1 MAKTMRFQLTGAGN
15 HLLSVEDY
23 RRLARRSVP
32 NMVWAYVDGGADD
45 MATMEDNRGAFGRW
59 KLRQRV
65 LTGLPPGEDLGVEV
79 GGVPLDL
86 PVLLAPTGMTGLTHW
101 QGELGS
107 ARAAEKAGTRL
118 VLSSA
123 STYSLE
129 EIGAGTEADHWFQ
142 LYPWRD
148 KELMGSLLDRARN
161 AGMRNL
167 FVTVDVPTHGNR
179 EREQRQGVTTPPVLT
194 PMRVLDAA
202 VHPRWWYG
210 FLRYQRVS
218 LANMAEDTG
227 WSQAVATVRKQSGL
241 LRPDLGWSDLEWLR
255 DQWKGP
261 MFVKGILDADDATQ
275 AIDVGA
281 DGVVVSNHGGR
292 QLDGV
297 PASLD
302 ALPAISAAVG
312 DRGQVLLDGGIRRG
326 TDVVKAMCLGA
337 DAVCIGRPFLY
348 GLAAKGQD
356 GVSDV
361 LRILRTEIARTLT
374 LMGARRVTELDRSW
388 LVPNEKVD
396 AP

>member
-1 MAKTMRFQLTGAGN
+1 MAKTMRFQLTGGN
-15 HLLSVEDY
+15 KRPLSVDDY

-45 MATMEDNRGAFGRW
+45 MATLAENRAAFGRW

-65 LTGLPPGEDLGVEV
+65 LTGLPAGEDLGVEI

-86 PVLLAPTGMTGLTHW
+86 PILLAPTGMTGLTHW

-107 ARAAEKAGTRL
+107 ARAAEQAGTRL

-129 EIGAGTEADHWFQ
+129 EIGAGTAEDHWFQ

-148 KELMGSLLDRARN
+148 KELMGSLLTRARN
-161 AGMRNL
+161 AGMQNL

-194 PMRVLDAA
+194 PLRVLDAA
-202 VHPRWWYG
+202 VHPKWWYG
-210 FLRYQRVS
+210 FLKYQRVS
-218 LANMAEDTG
+218 LANMAEDKG

-255 DQWKGP
+255 DQWKGA
-261 MFVKGILDADDATQ
+261 MYVKGILDPDDAVH

-292 QLDGV
+292 QLDSV
-297 PASLD
+297 PASIE
-302 ALPAISAAVG
+302 ALPGIAAAVDG
-312 DRGQVLLDGGIRRG
+312 RGQVLLDGGIRRG
-326 TDVVKAMCLGA
+326 TDVIKALCLGA

-348 GLAAKGQD
+348 GLAVDGED

-361 LRILRTEIARTLT
+361 LRILRTEIARALT
-374 LMGARRVTELDRSW
+374 LMGIRKVTDLDRSW
-388 LVPNEKVD
+388 LLPNEEI

>member
-1 MAKTMRFQLTGAGN
+1 MAKTMRFQLTGGN
-15 HLLSVEDY
+15 KRPLSVDDY

-32 NMVWAYVDGGADD
+32 NMVWAYIDGGADD
-45 MATMEDNRGAFGRW
+45 MATLAENRSAFGKW

-65 LTGLPPGEDLGVEV
+65 LTGLPAGEDLGVEI

-86 PVLLAPTGMTGLTHW
+86 PILLAPTGMTGLTHW

-123 STYSLE
+123 ATYSLE
-129 EIGAGTEADHWFQ
+129 EIGAGTVEDHWFQ

-148 KELMGSLLDRARN
+148 KELMGSLLTRARN
-161 AGMRNL
+161 AGMQNL

-179 EREQRQGVTTPPVLT
+179 EREQRQGVTTPPVIT
-194 PMRVLDAA
+194 PLRVLDAA
-202 VHPRWWYG
+202 VHPKWWYG
-210 FLRYQRVS
+210 FLKYQRVS
-218 LANMAEDTG
+218 LANLAEDKG

-261 MFVKGILDADDATQ
+261 MYVKGILDPDDAVH
-275 AIDVGA
+275 AIEVGA

-297 PASLD
+297 PASID
-302 ALPAISAAVG
+302 ALPAIAAAVG
-312 DRGQVLLDGGIRRG
+312 GRGQVLLDGGIRRG
-326 TDVVKAMCLGA
+326 TDVIKAMCLGA
-337 DAVCIGRPFLY
+337 DAVCIGRPFIY
-348 GLAAKGQD
+348 GLAVDGED

-361 LRILRTEIARTLT
+361 LRILRTEVARALT
-374 LMGARRVTELDRSW
+374 LMGARKVSELDRSW
-388 LVPNEKVD
+388 LVPNEEI

>member
-1 MAKTMRFQLTGAGN
+1 MAKTMRFQLTGGN
-15 HLLSVEDY
+15 KHPLSVDDY
-23 RRLARRSVP
+23 RRRARRSVP

-45 MATMEDNRGAFGRW
+45 MSTLAGNRAGFGKW

-65 LTGLPPGEDLGVEV
+65 LTGLPPGEDLSVEI

-86 PVLLAPTGMTGLTHW
+86 PILLAPTGMTGLTHW

-129 EIGAGTEADHWFQ
+129 EIGAGTVEDHWFQ

-148 KELMGSLLDRARN
+148 KELMGSLLTRARN
-161 AGMRNL
+161 AGMGNL

-194 PMRVLDAA
+194 PLRVLDAA
-202 VHPRWWYG
+202 VHPKWWYG
-210 FLRYQRVS
+210 FLKYQRVS
-218 LANMAEDTG
+218 LANLAEDKG

-261 MFVKGILDADDATQ
+261 MYVKGILDPDDAVH

-297 PASLD
+297 PASIE
-302 ALPAISAAVG
+302 ALPGIAAAVDG
-312 DRGQVLLDGGIRRG
+312 RGQVLLDGGIRRG
-326 TDVVKAMCLGA
+326 TDVIKALCLGA

-348 GLAAKGQD
+348 GLAVDGED
-356 GVSDV
+356 GVADV
-361 LRILRTEIARTLT
+361 LRILRTEIARALT
-374 LMGARRVTELDRSW
+374 LMGIRKVTDLDRSW
-388 LVPNEKVD
+388 LVPNEEI